1 MIHVKSKGKDLFRDQ
16 LTEELVSRLAP
27 VTASLIEY
35 FFQKTLNLE
44 RRDLERLEQ
53 IELLERFEQLS
64 GLSMAI
70 GQGWTLARD
79 CANRLTCSALSA
91 TFATPSW

>member
-35 FFQKTLNLE
+35 FFQKL
-44 RRDLERLEQ
+44 
-53 IELLERFEQLS
+53 
-64 GLSMAI
+64 
-70 GQGWTLARD
+70 
-79 CANRLTCSALSA
+79 
-91 TFATPSW
+91 